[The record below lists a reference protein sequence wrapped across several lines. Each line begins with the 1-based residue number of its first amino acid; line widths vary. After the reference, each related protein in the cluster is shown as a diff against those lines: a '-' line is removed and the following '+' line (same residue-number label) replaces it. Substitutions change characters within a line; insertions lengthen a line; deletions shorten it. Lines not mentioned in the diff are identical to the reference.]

1 MSKSIL
7 ECQRDLELQVD
18 GLTGSLGQMEAE
30 VRSLTTMMKVIDLQ
44 LKQATSIIATQNDT
58 IDKLYTIVGKEVETP
73 KEVKVMPKEVA
84 TEVIHAKSIEGTTAK
99 FKVIPKLPKEE
110 IVYSKKLIE
119 NMAKEEDLNPTYKLD
134 KKNPRYGKTNSPSH
148 RAKISAALLGGDRKK
163 FTNKEYTSSFKGVT
177 YFKRRGVWASYIY
190 VNSKRI
196 HLGYYETEQE
206 AAEEY
211 DMSALE
217 LRGVDCITNFD
228 KDHYTAC

>member
-1 MSKSIL
+1 MKSLIQR
-7 ECQRDLELQVD
+7 QRDLELQVD

-30 VRSLTTMMKVIDLQ
+30 VRSLTTMMKLIDLQ

-73 KEVKVMPKEVA
+73 KEVKVMPKEV
-84 TEVIHAKSIEGTTAK
+84 ELNEYQQMTTAK
-99 FKVIPKLPKEE
+99 FKVKAGPIPEPVVL
-110 IVYSKKLIE
+110 SKKLIE
-119 NMAKEEDLNPTYKLD
+119 EIAKEEDPPVFKLD

-177 YFKRRGVWASYIY
+177 YFKRRGIWASYIY